1 VRAVLVSFT
10 LSPVLLRDWKVR
22 TESQPSDRIAVIS
35 SAIAAF
41 TSIANSITSSQ
52 REDIRSVAV
61 LLYTGKT
68 IFFCDQSS
76 NLSSLHADLLKDET
90 SEIDLVGPTFPAL
103 KALLNLPV
111 APGPDNKERYDRL
124 IHALLSTCLRHI
136 DGMR

>member
-1 VRAVLVSFT
+1 M
-10 LSPVLLRDWKVR
+10 
-22 TESQPSDRIAVIS
+22 
-35 SAIAAF
+35 
-41 TSIANSITSSQ
+41 
-52 REDIRSVAV
+52 AV

-68 IFFCDQSS
+68 NFLRSKCQLIVFH
-76 NLSSLHADLLKDET
+76 NTDLLKDET

-111 APGPDNKERYDRL
+111 APGQENNERYNRL

>member
-1 VRAVLVSFT
+1 M
-10 LSPVLLRDWKVR
+10 
-22 TESQPSDRIAVIS
+22 
-35 SAIAAF
+35 
-41 TSIANSITSSQ
+41 
-52 REDIRSVAV
+52 AV

-68 IFFCDQSS
+68 DFLQSKFQTY
-76 NLSSLHADLLKDET
+76 LLYIPSLHTDLLKDET

-111 APGPDNKERYDRL
+111 ARPDNKERYNEL

>member
-68 IFFCDQSS
+68 AFF
-76 NLSSLHADLLKDET
+76 AIKVPTYLLC
-90 SEIDLVGPTFPAL
+90 IQ
-103 KALLNLPV
+103 
-111 APGPDNKERYDRL
+111 
-124 IHALLSTCLRHI
+124 IC
-136 DGMR
+136 

>member
-1 VRAVLVSFT
+1 MRAVPVSFT
-10 LSPVLLRDWKVR
+10 LSPVLLCDWKVR

-68 IFFCDQSS
+68 NFLHSKFQ
-76 NLSSLHADLLKDET
+76 LSSLHTDLLKDET
-90 SEIDLVGPTFPAL
+90 TEIDLVGPTFPAL

-111 APGPDNKERYDRL
+111 APGPDNKERYNQL

-136 DGMR
+136 DVMR